1 MLSIVDLKAGTIFS
15 DGKEIWQV
23 LSCQHS
29 KTGRAGAI
37 LRTKLKNL
45 KTGAIV
51 KKTLR
56 SAEKFSE
63 VRLERKKARYLYDEG
78 DNSVFMDAETYEQFG
93 LEKKLIGPVQDFIK
107 EGGSVRVVFFDKK
120 PLLIDLPAKVELR
133 AVDAPKADKGNT
145 ATAATKKVTLETG
158 LVVDA
163 PLFIK
168 EGENV
173 VVDTR
178 SGSYVERA

>member
-1 MLSIVDLKAGTIFS
+1 MLSIVDLKTGVIFS

-23 LSCQHS
+23 LDYQHS

-45 KTGAIV
+45 KTGATV

-56 SAEKFSE
+56 GSEKFFE
-63 VRLERKKARYLYDEG
+63 ARLERKKTRYLYDEG
-78 DNSVFMDAETYEQFG
+78 DRSVFMDAETYEQFG
-93 LEKKLIGPVQDFIK
+93 LEKKFIGRIQDFIK
-107 EGGSVRVVFFDKK
+107 EGDRIQVVFFDEK
-120 PLLIDLPAKVELR
+120 PLSIDLPAKVELR

-168 EGENV
+168 EGESV

-178 SGSYVERA
+178 SSSYVERA